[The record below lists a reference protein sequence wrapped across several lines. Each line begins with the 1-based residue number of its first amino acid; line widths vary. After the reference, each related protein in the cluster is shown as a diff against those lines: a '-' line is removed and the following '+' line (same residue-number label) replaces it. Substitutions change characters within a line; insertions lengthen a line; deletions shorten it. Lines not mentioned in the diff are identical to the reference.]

1 MRNKKRE
8 VNVEVLV
15 GLFLSVAL
23 LALGVFTIVLGGNSL
38 LKEHYSVE
46 VFFDEIGG
54 LQEGEGVYLRGKQI
68 GYVKTTE
75 LLPREVRVVLELD
88 HPVTFRENYRVEVM
102 SASMLGGKFL
112 QLYLGDPAGEPLEPD
127 THLIGEQPVD
137 VMENLNLAVSSLQQ
151 IMMTFGSG
159 EGTLG
164 KLMTDETLY
173 NQLLEL
179 NTGLLGFMKQ
189 LQTQDGSFAR
199 LMRDP
204 DLYIEAEALISRLN
218 RLAEGVEEGE
228 GLIGQLMTEETRAI
242 EQLEFTMAQLGMMMG
257 QLNSTNGTLGKL
269 INDPQLYDEGTEL
282 MEEARATMDDLRE
295 TSPLRSFGSV
305 LFGAF

>member
-1 MRNKKRE
+1 MKNRKRE
-8 VNVEVLV
+8 VNLEVLV

-38 LKEHYSVE
+38 LKEHYSIE
-46 VFFDEIGG
+46 VFFEEIGG

-68 GYVKTTE
+68 GYVKATE
-75 LLPREVRVVLELD
+75 LLPQEVRVVLELD
-88 HPVTFRENYRVEVM
+88 QPVTFREDYRIEVM

-112 QLYLGDPAGEPLEPD
+112 ELYLGDPSGKPLGAGVFLR
-127 THLIGEQPVD
+127 GEHPVD
-137 VMENLNLAVSSLQQ
+137 VMENLNVAVSSLQQ
-151 IMMTFGSG
+151 IMVTFGSG

-189 LQTQDGSFAR
+189 VEAQDGSFAR
-199 LMRDP
+199 FMREP
-204 DLYIEAEALISRLN
+204 DLYNETTALMRRLN
-218 RLAEGVEEGE
+218 GLVERVEAGEGV
-228 GLIGQLMTEETRAI
+228 IGQLMTEETTAI
-242 EQLEFTMAQLGMMMG
+242 EQLEFTVAQLGMIMG

-269 INDPQLYDEGTEL
+269 INDPQLYDEGAGL
-282 MEEARATMDDLRE
+282 VEEARATMDDLRE